1 MKENTGSATLRIVS
15 GHLLQAAVC
24 GDTAAAEGHMKV
36 YLAILKAAEQKGTC
50 TFLIYHVK

>member
-1 MKENTGSATLRIVS
+1 MKGNTDNAALRIVS

-36 YLAILKAAEQKGTC
+36 YRAILKAAEQKARVGE
-50 TFLIYHVK
+50 